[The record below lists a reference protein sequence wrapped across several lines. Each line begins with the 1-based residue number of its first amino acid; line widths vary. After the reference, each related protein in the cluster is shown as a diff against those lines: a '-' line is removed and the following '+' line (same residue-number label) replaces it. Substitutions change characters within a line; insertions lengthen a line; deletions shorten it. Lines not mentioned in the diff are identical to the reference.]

1 MNRTLLIAKMALASS
16 FLFGK
21 DLGNRRF
28 KSLTCSSKANKCCKI
43 YPMICCIVSISVSH
57 GLSILL
63 WDRLTHGFGLLSD
76 GFLAIKNGHPQL
88 YKVVKAAVCRY
99 RITEVYGTIVIVAC
113 EQSFN
118 WGSTIIMTELVLKDV
133 PTPLYQRLKQKAI
146 ENHRSLGGEVIAS
159 LERIYGKKQIE
170 PNALLQRARVLR
182 SKVLGQLTDEKLS
195 LLKNQGRL

>member
-1 MNRTLLIAKMALASS
+1 
-16 FLFGK
+16 
-21 DLGNRRF
+21 
-28 KSLTCSSKANKCCKI
+28 
-43 YPMICCIVSISVSH
+43 
-57 GLSILL
+57 
-63 WDRLTHGFGLLSD
+63 
-76 GFLAIKNGHPQL
+76 
-88 YKVVKAAVCRY
+88 
-99 RITEVYGTIVIVAC
+99 
-113 EQSFN
+113 
-118 WGSTIIMTELVLKDV
+118 MTELVLKDV